1 MECGANN
8 FLDIISDHI
17 HSLMEHEDYEI
28 GSYDRNIIEWM
39 LDLGANPGE
48 VLKIATIHDSQD
60 ILELVLQYSSENLQ
74 EIDYNQ
80 AMIQATQRN
89 NMNIIEL
96 LLNLDQVNVNHAN
109 NKGDTALIIATRR
122 GYDNIVRLLF
132 IQYS

>member
-1 MECGANN
+1 
-8 FLDIISDHI
+8 
-17 HSLMEHEDYEI
+17 MEHEDYEI

>member
-1 MECGANN
+1 VECGANN